1 MTPTQAWLLHLTFAM
16 TTFNFLVMF
25 TYFIFA
31 VIQPDAAGV
40 LEGLR

>member
-1 MTPTQAWLLHLTFAM
+1 MTRTQAWLLHLIFAM
-16 TTFNFLVMF
+16 TAFNFFVMF

-31 VIQPDAAGV
+31 VIQPDAAAT